1 DIDRRDHAH
10 FLEKELHESPDSM
23 QKTLRG
29 RISNVA
35 GMLRA
40 SLGED
45 VIPPQVAS
53 RLNDGGIR
61 RIVVIGQ
68 GTAAVAGR
76 AVAAAVRDAFTGDH
90 LEVVA
95 TTATELSGFGLAP
108 DMSDTLAIAISQSG
122 TTTDTNR
129 AVDIIRRRGGM
140 VI

>member
-1 DIDRRDHAH
+1 
-10 FLEKELHESPDSM
+10 
-23 QKTLRG
+23 
-29 RISNVA
+29 
-35 GMLRA
+35 
-40 SLGED
+40 
-45 VIPPQVAS
+45 
-53 RLNDGGIR
+53 GIR

-140 VI
+140 VIAIVNRRGSDLTEKSDGVLFTADGRDVEMSVASTKAFYAQIAA